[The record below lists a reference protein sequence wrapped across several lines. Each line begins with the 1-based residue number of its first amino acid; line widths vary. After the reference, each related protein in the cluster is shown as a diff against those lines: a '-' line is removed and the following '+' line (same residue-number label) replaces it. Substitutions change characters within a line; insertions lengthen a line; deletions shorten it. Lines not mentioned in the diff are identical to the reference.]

1 MTTRW
6 NQTEKQLYKYTP
18 VVRSNYNVEI
28 IVLRISCVSSTQ
40 LITVCFAA
48 LCCIMPVTFYLCW
61 LASVNKKLHP
71 TVVSGKWDFV
81 LVLAALSGFLLVGGA
96 LLLTLVQSDT
106 RFILRGNFGQLREGW
121 GQNAVAWL
129 LVAVGYLMLVVG
141 TAALTL
147 TNRSRWLSVY
157 NVDATNAERVIDSAL
172 ELSQIQNVIR
182 YGNRWAN
189 GPGILEMVPF
199 HGMSHVTIR
208 MLSLSPVTR
217 AEIEKQLRAELSTSS
232 TPENGSAAWIGT
244 LAGAGVLLNVC
255 LVGLALFVLFFR

>member
-1 MTTRW
+1 
-6 NQTEKQLYKYTP
+6 
-18 VVRSNYNVEI
+18 
-28 IVLRISCVSSTQ
+28 
-40 LITVCFAA
+40 
-48 LCCIMPVTFYLCW
+48 MPATFYLCW
-61 LASVNKKLHP
+61 LASVNKKSHP

-129 LVAVGYLMLVVG
+129 LVAIGYLLLIIG

-147 TNRSRWLSVY
+147 TNRSRWLSIY
-157 NVDATNAERVIDSAL
+157 NLDAANAERVIDSAL
-172 ELSQIQNVIR
+172 EHSQIQNVTR
-182 YGNRWAN
+182 YGNRWAD
-189 GPGILEMVPF
+189 GRGILEMVPF

-208 MLSLSPVTR
+208 LISESSVTR
-217 AEIEKQLRAELSTSS
+217 AEIEKQLRAELNT
-232 TPENGSAAWIGT
+232 TGTADNRSAAWIGT
-244 LAGAGVLLNVC
+244 LAGSGVLLNVC